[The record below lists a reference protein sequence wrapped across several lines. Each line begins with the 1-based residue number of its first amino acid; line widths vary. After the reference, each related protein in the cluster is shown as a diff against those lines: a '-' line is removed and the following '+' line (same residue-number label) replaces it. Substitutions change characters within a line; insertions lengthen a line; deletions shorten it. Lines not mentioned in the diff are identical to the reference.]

1 MVWSRLFLPSLI
13 CLDLDFSSRGLFLCN
28 RWWIDFQVSR
38 SLAVGVCWKLPSSSL
53 SLPVSL
59 KRSHCYPNSFAQELV
74 SYSVGMKGP
83 ESALG
88 IESQL
93 AGESYV
99 ISNSVI
105 FFLHPHFWR
114 GSLGS
119 HPSSQR
125 RTTSNLRLKI
135 RLDSNLSFLQK
146 PISPVGGLVFEQLNP
161 PFVHLQYR
169 PTSWSVWPWTAT
181 RSSFGHNR
189 DVLHR
194 RSFRGSSSTCVLFL
208 LLSSSSLASCLRE

>member
-1 MVWSRLFLPSLI
+1 MVPNWKVRLLGSLTFKFCFLQLWGFPCLRGENMVWSRLFLPSLI

-59 KRSHCYPNSFAQELV
+59 KRSHCFPDSFAQELV
-74 SYSVGMKGP
+74 SYSVGMKGL
-83 ESALG
+83 EWALG

-99 ISNSVI
+99 ISNSAI
-105 FFLHPHFWR
+105 FFLHPRFWR

-135 RLDSNLSFLQK
+135 RLDSNPSALQK
-146 PISPVGGLVFEQLNP
+146 LIAPVGGLVFKQLNP
-161 PFVHLQYR
+161 PFVHLQNL
-169 PTSWSVWPWTAT
+169 PTSWNV
-181 RSSFGHNR
+181 
-189 DVLHR
+189 
-194 RSFRGSSSTCVLFL
+194 
-208 LLSSSSLASCLRE
+208 

>member
-1 MVWSRLFLPSLI
+1 MVPNWKVRLLGSLTFKFCFLQLWGFPCLRGENMVWSRLFLPSLI

-38 SLAVGVCWKLPSSSL
+38 SRAVGVCWKLPSSSL

-59 KRSHCYPNSFAQELV
+59 KRSHCFPDSFAQELV
-74 SYSVGMKGP
+74 SYSVGMKGL
-83 ESALG
+83 EWALG

-99 ISNSVI
+99 ISNSAI
-105 FFLHPHFWR
+105 FFLHPSFWR

-135 RLDSNLSFLQK
+135 RLDSNLSALQK
-146 PISPVGGLVFEQLNP
+146 LISLVGGLVFEQLNP
-161 PFVHLQYR
+161 PFVHLQNH
-169 PTSWSVWPWTAT
+169 PTSWNVSP
-181 RSSFGHNR
+181 
-189 DVLHR
+189 
-194 RSFRGSSSTCVLFL
+194 
-208 LLSSSSLASCLRE
+208 